1 MKAIAIVFIIFFL
14 FVCNSG
20 SVKVVDGDFTFS
32 LEAVKK
38 LKDLMD
44 GVQLKSSRMS
54 SSAVLCA
61 NPALPEEF
69 RAVCQSTGAGMV
81 FSRLETVAD
90 HADICEI
97 CAMAACTG
105 CV

>member
-1 MKAIAIVFIIFFL
+1 MTLKQTKLA
-14 FVCNSG
+14 G
-20 SVKVVDGDFTFS
+20 KDGDFTFS

-54 SSAVLCA
+54 SSALLCA

-69 RAVCQSTGAGMV
+69 KAVCQSTGAGMV

-105 CV
+105 CFS

>member
-1 MKAIAIVFIIFFL
+1 MRVLLATIVCFSTL
-14 FVCNSG
+14 
-20 SVKVVDGDFTFS
+20 SVLSEAVVVKDGDFTFS

-44 GVQLKSSRMS
+44 GVVLKRSRMS
-54 SSAVLCA
+54 SSAVLCT

-69 RAVCQSTGAGMV
+69 RAVCQSTDASMV
-81 FSRLETVAD
+81 FSRLRTVAD
-90 HADICEI
+90 HEDICEI

-105 CV
+105 CF